1 MLVVAAELGVSTLE
15 RRVSVGLGLV
25 DTVCAFALVSCSFIA
40 LRILSRMLFVRAT
53 VVRSRWAIVDGGL
66 RTRSCE
72 PSCSGCAETSSLT
85 LRENQYAIQ
94 FQRATRL
101 HILAMATV

>member
-1 MLVVAAELGVSTLE
+1 MVAAELGVSTLE

-25 DTVCAFALVSCSFIA
+25 DTVCAFALVSCSLLHCA
-40 LRILSRMLFVRAT
+40 SSLLGVLFNCAT
-53 VVRSRWAIVDGGL
+53 AVRSRCAIVDGGL

-85 LRENQYAIQ
+85 LRENQYAVQ

>member
-1 MLVVAAELGVSTLE
+1 MVAAELGVSTLE